1 MSVDDNKRVVQRA
14 FDSMSEGRE
23 TFEAEHDEIY
33 SPDLVGHF
41 SGMPPVDIEMH
52 RMFGLATFDAFSDLK
67 RPVEALVAEGDK
79 VVARWTSVGTHDGPF
94 QGIPPTGKTVD
105 DHRDHDLPAR
115 GREDRGGVERVGHAR
130 HAQQLGA
137 IPSGRADG
145 RTRTSDRARS
155 VTSVWSARGRIAG
168 CAAVERG
175 PR

>member
-79 VVARWTSVGTHDGPF
+79 VVARWTSVGNPRRPVPGHPADREDR
-94 QGIPPTGKTVD
+94 D
-105 DHRDHDLPAR
+105 DQRDHDLPAR
-115 GREDRGGVERVGHAR
+115 GREDRGGVERVGHDG
-130 HAQQLGA
+130 HAHA
-137 IPSGRADG
+137 
-145 RTRTSDRARS
+145 
-155 VTSVWSARGRIAG
+155 ARGDLHAG
-168 CAAVERG
+168 WG
-175 PR
+175 